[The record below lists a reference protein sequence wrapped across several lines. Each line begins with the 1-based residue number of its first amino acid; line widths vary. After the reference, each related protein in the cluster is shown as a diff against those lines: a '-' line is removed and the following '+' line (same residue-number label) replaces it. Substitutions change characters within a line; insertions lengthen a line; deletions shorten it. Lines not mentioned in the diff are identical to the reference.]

1 MSNLTTFSKV
11 LLGLAALTLSVM
23 LIITCN
29 NCTSGCANQNQQQA
43 YQQPAVQDH
52 GDYQVVQNPSGQVV
66 VVKDNNGSE
75 FFMNY
80 LMFQTLMNSGGMG
93 GVRGYYDQ
101 HRYDPDWGYQQS
113 TYRSETKSV
122 VNNYYGTSVDDS
134 KPIGDQIKTEYKK
147 SNGFGKPAAKQPE
160 SKPSNG
166 FSGKWFESSEKSSTP
181 PLSYKPSSGFGSPS
195 STSTNDAYKPS
206 SGFGKSSTSKPADSY
221 KPSSGFSKPSSS
233 GSSYKSSS
241 GFGKSSST
249 SRPSSSPSSKPSN
262 GFGKK
267 KN

>member
-1 MSNLTTFSKV
+1 MSNLTTFSKILIGIV
-11 LLGLAALTLSVM
+11 VLTLSGM
-23 LIITCN
+23 LIVTCN
-29 NCTSGCANQNQQQA
+29 NCTNGCNQNQNQT
-43 YQQPAVQDH
+43 YRQPVVQDH
-52 GDYQVVQNPSGQVV
+52 GDYQVVQNPSGQQVV

-80 LMFQTLMNSGGMG
+80 LMFQTLMNSGGMS

-101 HRYDPDWGYQQS
+101 HRYDPDWGSQQT

-134 KPIGDQIKTEYKK
+134 KPISDQIKTEYKK
-147 SNGFGKPAAKQPE
+147 SNGFAKPTVKQPE

-181 PLSYKPSSGFGSPS
+181 APSYKPSSGFGSPLP
-195 STSTNDAYKPS
+195 TSTNNTYKPS
-206 SGFGKSSTSKPADSY
+206 SGFSKPSSSSY
-221 KPSSGFSKPSSS
+221 KPSSGFSKPSS
-233 GSSYKSSS
+233 GSYKPSG
-241 GFGKSSST
+241 GFGKSSSSSSNSSS
-249 SRPSSSPSSKPSN
+249 SRPSS

>member
-11 LLGLAALTLSVM
+11 LIGIAAFTLSVM

-29 NCTSGCANQNQQQA
+29 NCTNGCANQNQNQS

-52 GDYQVVQNPSGQVV
+52 GDYQVVQNPSGQQVV

-80 LMFQTLMNSGGMG
+80 LMFQSLMNSGGMG

-134 KPIGDQIKTEYKK
+134 RPIGDQIKTEYKK
-147 SNGFGKPAAKQPE
+147 SNGFGKPAAQSPA

-166 FSGKWFESSEKSSTP
+166 FSGKWFESSEKSTTP
-181 PLSYKPSSGFGSPS
+181 PSSYKPSSGFGSPS
-195 STSTNDAYKPS
+195 STSTNDSYKPSGGFSKPSSGGSSYKPSSGFGSPSSGSSYKPS
-206 SGFGKSSTSKPADSY
+206 SGFGKSS
-221 KPSSGFSKPSSS
+221 
-233 GSSYKSSS
+233 
-241 GFGKSSST
+241 
-249 SRPSSSPSSKPSN
+249 SSPSSKPSN
-262 GFGKK
+262 SSSSRPSSGFGKK